1 MEIISA
7 RPSAKI
13 LMFPVAARASAS
25 NLSGKAKFA
34 AELASLRDVRT
45 DFGNGW
51 YHEAAIEEA
60 QQDRQELALLLRI
73 ARSN

>member
-13 LMFPVAARASAS
+13 LMFPVAARTTAS

-34 AELASLRDVRT
+34 AELAALRGVRS
-45 DFGNGW
+45 DFGDGW
-51 YHEAAIEEA
+51 YHDAAIEGA
-60 QQDRQELALLLRI
+60 KQDRQ
-73 ARSN
+73 S